1 MSPSETVL
9 RSELLTLYTP
19 LSRAPASLGLELTFL
34 VCAALTLLHALRA
47 RRRGDLGPL
56 FTWASTLAYGLMIE
70 ILSYN
75 FLDNFTHGQFTVM
88 LYHRRLPLYIA
99 VLYPVFIYTAIQ
111 LAALVKPRRFA
122 EPFLVGLIIV
132 VMDLPYDISGP
143 DAGWWVWSAKD
154 PNLSY
159 RWHGV
164 PVTSYY
170 WHLAFGGSLTFLV
183 RSLRDRAVRAGSLR
197 PLRLLLLS
205 ILVGVLT
212 LVLGVLAFLPYHGL
226 KALGVSDGAIVG
238 GLFVLSALIVTA
250 SAAASARAGAR
261 PPVRA
266 RLDGVL
272 ALIAVLYAS
281 LHTVVAIA
289 LYRAST
295 EPEAAAKLLVK
306 LGAAALLLGL
316 TALLQRRGAIGDP
329 YPPRHALPTAPA
341 AAVTPP

>member
-34 VCAALTLLHALRA
+34 VCAALTLWHALRA

-56 FTWASTLAYGLMIE
+56 FIWASTLAYGLMIE

-111 LAALVKPRRFA
+111 LAALLQPRRFA

-154 PNLSY
+154 PNLVY

-170 WHLAFGGSLTFLV
+170 WHLAFGGSLAFVV
-183 RSLRDRAVRAGSLR
+183 RSLRARAVAAGLLR

-226 KALGVSDGAIVG
+226 KSLGVSDGAIVG
-238 GLFVLSALIVTA
+238 GLFVLSALIVVA
-250 SAAASARAGAR
+250 SAMASARMR
-261 PPVRA
+261 SQPPVRA

-272 ALIAVLYAS
+272 ALIAVLYVS

-295 EPEAAAKLLVK
+295 EPEATAKLAVK
-306 LGAAALLLGL
+306 LVAAALLLGL
-316 TALLQRRGAIGDP
+316 TALLQRRGAIGAP
-329 YPPRHALPTAPA
+329 YPPRNALPTAPA
-341 AAVTPP
+341 AA

>member
-1 MSPSETVL
+1 MSPSEIVL

-34 VCAALTLLHALRA
+34 ICAALTLLHALRA

-56 FTWASTLAYGLMIE
+56 FIWASTLAYGLMIE

-75 FLDNFTHGQFTVM
+75 YLDNFTHGQFTVM

-111 LAALVKPRRFA
+111 LAALLQPRRFA

-154 PNLSY
+154 PNLTY

-170 WHLAFGGSLTFLV
+170 WHLAFGGSLAFLV
-183 RSLRDRAVRAGSLR
+183 RSLRARAVRAGSLR

-212 LVLGVLAFLPYHGL
+212 LVLGVLSFLPYHGL
-226 KALGVSDGAIVG
+226 KSLGISDGVIVG
-238 GLFVLSALIVTA
+238 GLFVLSSLIVL
-250 SAAASARAGAR
+250 ASARSL
-261 PPVRA
+261 PPLRA

-272 ALIAVLYAS
+272 ALIAVLYVS
-281 LHTVVAIA
+281 LHSVVAIA
-289 LYRAST
+289 LYRVST
-295 EPEAAAKLLVK
+295 EPEATAKLAVK

-316 TALLQRRGAIGDP
+316 TALLQRRGAIAEP
-329 YPPRHALPTAPA
+329 HPPHHALPTAPA

>member
-19 LSRAPASLGLELTFL
+19 TSRAPASLGLELTFL
-34 VCAALTLLHALRA
+34 VCAALTLLHALCA

-56 FTWASTLAYGLMIE
+56 FTWLSTLAYGLMIE

-111 LAALVKPRRFA
+111 LAALLSPRRFA

-154 PNLSY
+154 PNLLY

-170 WHLAFGGSLTFLV
+170 WHLAFGCSLAFLV
-183 RSLRDRAVRAGSLR
+183 RSLRNRAVAQGALR

-205 ILVGVLT
+205 SGVGVLT

-226 KALGVSDGAIVG
+226 KSLGISDGAIVG
-238 GLFVLSALIVTA
+238 GLFALAALIATIGIP
-250 SAAASARAGAR
+250 SR
-261 PPVRA
+261 PERA
-266 RLDGVL
+266 RLDGAL
-272 ALIAVLYAS
+272 ALIPLLYAS
-281 LHTVVAIA
+281 LHTAVAIA
-289 LYRAST
+289 LYHVST
-295 EPEAAAKLLVK
+295 EPEGTAKLVVK
-306 LGAAALLLGL
+306 LGAVALLLGL
-316 TALLQRRGAIGDP
+316 TALLHRRGSRGAIASSLP
-329 YPPRHALPTAPA
+329 YPPRRPLPTASA
-341 AAVTPP
+341 AA